1 MSDWDVVLRGGRVID
16 PESGF
21 DAVADVAVA
30 DRRVV
35 QIGAGVPGAPT
46 DVDAAGL
53 VVTGGFIDR
62 YVAVRS
68 AALLAI
74 RTNPISRI
82 SPSSMI
88 ASVF

>member
-21 DAVADVAVA
+21 DAVAGVAIA
-30 DRRVV
+30 ERRAV

-46 DVDAAGL
+46 DVDAAGAAMIL
-53 VVTGGFIDR
+53 DGS

-68 AALLAI
+68 AAHLAI